1 MIKLILVRHGK
12 TTCNEKGALSGLT
25 DSVLSET
32 GKLQSQKIADYLK
45 YTNIDKIYTTP
56 FKRTKETIEKLA
68 ETKNIKVEESS
79 QLNEINFGDFEGLSF
94 KDIEKNHPEEVQKM
108 IKDGDTYK
116 YPNGESLEDTFV
128 RVKKEID
135 NIINNNENSTILICS
150 HGGTIRNI
158 ISYLLSGDYKYHW
171 NFKIDNGSITEIE
184 INNNFAVIN
193 KLNYTKY

>member
-1 MIKLILVRHGK
+1 MDQCIFCKIIN
-12 TTCNEKGALSGLT
+12 NEIPS
-25 DSVLSET
+25 
-32 GKLQSQKIADYLK
+32 Y
-45 YTNIDKIYTTP
+45 KIYEDENVLV
-56 FKRTKETIEKLA
+56 FLDISQVTKGHTLVIPKKHAVNIFDVDAVSMNNVYQIVQKLAKEIVEKLGA
-68 ETKNIKVEESS
+68 KGV
-79 QLNEINFGDFEGLSF
+79 
-94 KDIEKNHPEEVQKM
+94 
-108 IKDGDTYK
+108 
-116 YPNGESLEDTFV
+116 
-128 RVKKEID
+128 

>member
-108 IKDGDTYK
+108 IKDGDKYK

-135 NIINNNENSTILICS
+135 NIINGKKKKKVEPKFTGKIKKNTYSKYKDKFSNDDEFDSLIDK
-150 HGGTIRNI
+150 
-158 ISYLLSGDYKYHW
+158 LLEDY
-171 NFKIDNGSITEIE
+171 F
-184 INNNFAVIN
+184 NNF
-193 KLNYTKY
+193 

>member
-79 QLNEINFGDFEGLSF
+79 QLNEINFGDFEGLRNGRYF
-94 KDIEKNHPEEVQKM
+94 TDFTEE
-108 IKDGDTYK
+108 T
-116 YPNGESLEDTFV
+116 
-128 RVKKEID
+128 
-135 NIINNNENSTILICS
+135 
-150 HGGTIRNI
+150 
-158 ISYLLSGDYKYHW
+158 
-171 NFKIDNGSITEIE
+171 
-184 INNNFAVIN
+184 FAVLISGIPSLSVEKQWITGDARTGREN
-193 KLNYTKY
+193 EKWLNVILKKVNGCSGTDM